1 MAEIVITLLF
11 PEEDEEM
18 EGIMRIT
25 RKRLRDESDPFALP
39 ESQFRSLYR

>member
-11 PEEDEEM
+11 PEEDEER
-18 EGIMRIT
+18 EGIMRII
-25 RKRLRDESDPFALP
+25 RKRLRDEFDPFALP